1 MPIQKEIKSYE
12 KKSGENNN
20 FDNSLIAQDLC
31 LTHYQIWFISLLR
44 NLISIDLMIVSTN
57 F

>member
-31 LTHYQIWFISLLR
+31 LTHYQIRLIILLKI
-44 NLISIDLMIVSTN
+44 LKKI
-57 F
+57 